1 MRSIVLYAPNK
12 LSTVGDSWILSLI
25 AVDSLG
31 SLTRWQSSSPPPP
44 PLPAAAAALWTPP
57 PAVCLERGLAG
68 ATASLSVS
76 DASTPPDKPL
86 SDTGTGTV
94 EPPEFYACR
103 EPQLQWTD
111 RAAIRNFG

>member
-1 MRSIVLYAPNK
+1 MNPLSLSLSLYY
-12 LSTVGDSWILSLI
+12 TQWILSLI

-44 PLPAAAAALWTPP
+44 PLPAAAAAALWTPP

-76 DASTPPDKPL
+76 DASTPVKLFLQATTASSPVVCCHLL
-86 SDTGTGTV
+86 SAGQAT
-94 EPPEFYACR
+94 
-103 EPQLQWTD
+103 L
-111 RAAIRNFG
+111 